1 MTEGLDAIGAV
12 GAVSALDLGTSRDS
26 VSVSSPLPSS
36 LAPTKPSP
44 PPPPT
49 PLPST
54 MTLQA
59 AVQQVNAHLAA
70 YGRVM
75 ELRVDAA
82 SGITVATIR
91 NSETG
96 AVLQQMPSEDI
107 VRLAEMLQGWSHGK
121 DALVDLIA

>member
-1 MTEGLDAIGAV
+1 MSEGLDAIAAV

-26 VSVSSPLPSS
+26 ASIGSALPSS

-44 PPPPT
+44 APPPSQP
-49 PLPST
+49 PST
-54 MTLQA
+54 PTLQS
-59 AVQQVNAHLAA
+59 AVQQINTHLAS

-121 DALVDLIA
+121 DALLDLMA